1 MRLINKSNGDQY
13 FIDLFE
19 KWWHYPLLF
28 LTWFFP
34 HKAYPYKEKDRTI
47 PTKFK
52 FDAKMGL
59 ATGFIFI
66 LGDIIRK
73 MNLMTLSEEYY
84 WLGKVFAYPLALITL
99 IIVWRILLNHLR
111 KKDLIDFNKYYYVR
125 INMFSLKAIK
135 IYFMRFLVL
144 YFMFMFLS
152 ESITLDVFSMFIV
165 VIGTLYF
172 VTLMSIGLV
181 SGVGVISFEDELLKN
196 E

>member
-52 FDAKMGL
+52 FNAKMGL
-59 ATGFIFI
+59 ATGIIFI

-135 IYFMRFLVL
+135 IYFMRFLVF
-144 YFMFMFLS
+144 YFMFMALP
-152 ESITLDVFSMFIV
+152 ESVTMDIFSMLIV
-165 VIGTLYF
+165 IIVSLYVIVLI
-172 VTLMSIGLV
+172 SIGFLN
-181 SGVGVISFEDELLKN
+181 GTEVISIEGELLRT
-196 E
+196 